1 MDVSVEEGGFA
12 PATLEELQKR
22 GHRIVKVE
30 DYNQFGSAQL
40 IWRTEGGYIAA
51 SDPRRDGQAVGM

>member
-1 MDVSVEEGGFA
+1 VD
-12 PATLEELQKR
+12 
-22 GHRIVKVE
+22 

-40 IWRTEGGYIAA
+40 IWKTEGGYIAA